1 MKRLYRMI
9 REFTANMRRTHISAF
24 AAGSAFFWFLSL
36 IPLLMLLS
44 ALITYTPLTKEDLQ
58 EGVESVVPGA
68 VEGFLSTV
76 IEDVYA
82 KAQVLLPVAAVIL
95 LWTAGKGVLSLVQG
109 FNFIN
114 GVEEHRGFLLMRLLA
129 MLYTVVLL
137 FVIVTVLGA
146 ISFGNLL
153 EGVLAEKLPEVYDI
167 ISVLYPFRF
176 LLFWVILTIVFAVIY
191 AYLPDK
197 KLKIRHQIPGACFTA
212 VAWGI
217 FSFGFSLYLEYG
229 NSFDV
234 YGSLTILIAL
244 MIWLYFCMYIV
255 FVGAYI
261 NRYFST

>member
-1 MKRLYRMI
+1 MKGIYRRV

-58 EGVESVVPGA
+58 EGVESVVPDA
-68 VEGFLSTV
+68 VEGFLHGV

-114 GVEEHRGFLLMRLLA
+114 GVEEHRGFVLMRLLA

-137 FVIVTVLGA
+137 FVIVTVLGI

-153 EGVLAEKLPEVYDI
+153 QGALEERLPDI
-167 ISVLYPFRF
+167 VSILYPFRF
-176 LLFWVILTIVFAVIY
+176 LVFWVILTIVFALIY

-217 FSFGFSLYLEYG
+217 FSFGFSMYLEYG
-229 NSFDV
+229 YSFAV

-244 MIWLYFCMYIV
+244 MVWLYFCMYIV

-261 NRYFST
+261 NRYFSA

>member
-1 MKRLYRMI
+1 MKGIYRRV

-58 EGVESVVPGA
+58 EGVESVVPDT
-68 VEGFLSTV
+68 VEGFLHGV

-82 KAQVLLPVAAVIL
+82 KTQVLLPVAAVIL

-114 GVEEHRGFLLMRLLA
+114 GVEEHRGFVLMRLLA

-137 FVIVTVLGA
+137 FVIVTVLGI
-146 ISFGNLL
+146 ISFGNFLQGAL
-153 EGVLAEKLPEVYDI
+153 EERLPDI
-167 ISVLYPFRF
+167 VSILYPFRF
-176 LLFWVILTIVFAVIY
+176 LVFWVILTIVFALIY

-212 VAWGI
+212 GAWGI

-229 NSFDV
+229 NSFAV

-261 NRYFST
+261 NRYFSA